1 MIHLLSL
8 RIHVSYICLRRNV
21 IPIWLRS
28 PCHQIMTTEGV
39 VFSKSHEMSRKLTES
54 HKKSRNL
61 LKTHGIL
68 QNPPES
74 MEFHWNLLIFFIIYN
89 EIYRTWCKSSG
100 SVPYVAANPD
110 DYSFLN
116 LLVKH
121 CQQDAGLWNTAS
133 NTYAIWGYFGSL
145 FKKQNCQEGRCFV
158 VSIGI
163 TGSESWES
171 FAKHMLTYL
180 VFDWWNRGGWV
191 FVSIF

>member
-1 MIHLLSL
+1 
-8 RIHVSYICLRRNV
+8 
-21 IPIWLRS
+21 
-28 PCHQIMTTEGV
+28 MTTEGV
-39 VFSKSHEMSRKLTES
+39 VFSKFHEMSRKLTES

-61 LKTHGIL
+61 SKTHGIF
-68 QNPPES
+68 QNPPKS
-74 MEFHWNLLIFFIIYN
+74 MEFHGNLLIFFYN
-89 EIYRTWCKSSG
+89 LQRNLADMMQIQW

-121 CQQDAGLWNTAS
+121 CQQDAGLWNAAS

-145 FKKQNCQEGRCFV
+145 FKKQTCQEGRCFV

-163 TGSESWES
+163 TGSESWDL
-171 FAKHMLTYL
+171 FAKHMLTYI
-180 VFDWWNRGGWV
+180 VFGWWNRGGWV